1 MSSQKYKAV
10 FFDLNSK
17 EMAKHFKNVPM
28 GYKRLEA
35 SFKRHGFNHRQ
46 GSGYISDKKFDN
58 DDMIDI
64 IENIV
69 KENPWLK
76 TCAKKFDVTNIENR
90 SFDAL
95 KNIISKVE
103 IKEDD
108 KIKSDIV
115 KLEAKTGQSINDVQN
130 LLSKEQV
137 KTKAHT
143 QSLDRIR

>member
-1 MSSQKYKAV
+1 MDAPKYKAI
-10 FFDLNSK
+10 FFDLNTK
-17 EMAKHFKNVPM
+17 EMSKHFKNIPM
-28 GYKRLEA
+28 GYKMLET

-46 GSGYISDKKFDN
+46 GSGYISDEKYNNITMYK
-58 DDMIDI
+58 I
-64 IENIV
+64 IEKIV

-76 TCAKKFDVTNIENR
+76 TCAKKFDVTNIDNR

-103 IKEDD
+103 IKEED

-130 LLSKEQV
+130 LLSIDQT
-137 KTKAHT
+137 KTKENSYEQAK
-143 QSLDRIR
+143 SR